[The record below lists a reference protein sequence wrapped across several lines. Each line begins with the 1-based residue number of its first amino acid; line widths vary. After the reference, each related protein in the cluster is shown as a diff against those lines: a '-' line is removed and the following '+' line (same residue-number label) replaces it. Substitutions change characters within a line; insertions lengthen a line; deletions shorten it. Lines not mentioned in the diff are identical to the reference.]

1 MENVSKYELIHID
14 TLESVLCEKINEHYV
29 SGDKIKKGDIC
40 LVQWSAGLFEV
51 SKCTKIGIA
60 NIYYFDEM
68 SMSFGINELKAHKL
82 IATTNTSLQCPQ
94 VVDDYYRYII
104 LWKKCFN
111 EKEKSMG
118 NSHLYDHITGR
129 QAFRWGYKAHSET
142 HSLSDEEV
150 IRFAWWV
157 LNNPQSTSGTMKA
170 TLEIFKST
178 LPIKVYYR

>member
-14 TLESVLCEKINEHYV
+14 TLESVMCEKITIEGENYYYRELGIIEQ
-29 SGDKIKKGDIC
+29 SEINGTIIETLKIKVNDI
-40 LVQWSAGLFEV
+40 E
-51 SKCTKIGIA
+51 KR
-60 NIYYFDEM
+60 
-68 SMSFGINELKAHKL
+68 L

-104 LWKKCFN
+104 LWNKCFN